1 MDSSSD
7 EFIMTVELPLFAF
20 TITISRVELR
30 FFSAK
35 NSSLER
41 LGLGSLTNLRGNHHG
56 FPLLHEKE
64 AGGL

>member
-1 MDSSSD
+1 
-7 EFIMTVELPLFAF
+7 MTVELPLFEF

-41 LGLGSLTNLRGNHHG
+41 LGLGILTNLRGNHHG

-64 AGGL
+64 VGGL